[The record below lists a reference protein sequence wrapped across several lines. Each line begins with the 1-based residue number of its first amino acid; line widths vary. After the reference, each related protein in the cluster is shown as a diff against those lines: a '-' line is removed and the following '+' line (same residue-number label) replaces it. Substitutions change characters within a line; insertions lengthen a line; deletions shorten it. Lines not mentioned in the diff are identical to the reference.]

1 MQTIATL
8 GKAPLAHLWPAGGL
22 TNFTID
28 TPLNL
33 VILGIVK
40 LLAISFTVH
49 GGFRGGYIF
58 PAMAAGAAF
67 GRAVS
72 LLLPVPPAIAVL
84 CTAAG
89 VTVAITRTV
98 FATTIILTALS
109 GEVNAASPVLAA
121 SLGAAFATFYMPF
134 IGSQR
139 AREDRFDAQIH
150 YRTFEVRGGGR
161 VGGGCRTAVGGLAS
175 GRRRFCW
182 YGTPG
187 AARLAFQTCPLGAPH
202 SPPLVP
208 ARLPGRPEWLG
219 SFFLSVSCCFYCPP
233 AGYLGRFPAGGGG
246 QGWVH
251 QRWRSPAWR
260 RGGRAGGRAP
270 VALARLVPRVGRD
283 G

>member
-8 GKAPLAHLWPAGGL
+8 GKTPLAHLWPAGGL

-161 VGGGCRTAVGGLAS
+161 VGGVGRLSAASPAAAVVFAGLVCWVPRAMHMSDPSSWSAALTAACACTSASSARVALLLFFFRFLLSPLPTCRAPGTIPCRRRWPRTGPPTVAPPRLATLKP
-175 GRRRFCW
+175 GRR
-182 YGTPG
+182 
-187 AARLAFQTCPLGAPH
+187 ARA
-202 SPPLVP
+202 
-208 ARLPGRPEWLG
+208 
-219 SFFLSVSCCFYCPP
+219 
-233 AGYLGRFPAGGGG
+233 
-246 QGWVH
+246 
-251 QRWRSPAWR
+251 
-260 RGGRAGGRAP
+260 GRACATR
-270 VALARLVPRVGRD
+270 RSRRT
-283 G
+283 

>member
-1 MQTIATL
+1 MQTIASL
-8 GKAPLAHLWPAGGL
+8 GKTPLTHLWPPGGL

-28 TPLNL
+28 TPSHLA
-33 VILGIVK
+33 ILGVVK

-72 LLLPVPPAIAVL
+72 LLTPVPPAIAIL

-121 SLGAAFATFYMPF
+121 SLGAAFATYYMPF

-150 YRTFEVRGGGR
+150 YRTFEGAWADALPAPSKTDDASPPPDGRGGGDIE
-161 VGGGCRTAVGGLAS
+161 S
-175 GRRRFCW
+175 
-182 YGTPG
+182 
-187 AARLAFQTCPLGAPH
+187 
-202 SPPLVP
+202 
-208 ARLPGRPEWLG
+208 
-219 SFFLSVSCCFYCPP
+219 
-233 AGYLGRFPAGGGG
+233 AGG
-246 QGWVH
+246 
-251 QRWRSPAWR
+251 P
-260 RGGRAGGRAP
+260 
-270 VALARLVPRVGRD
+270 L
-283 G
+283 